1 MVIDPDVD
9 NTVEP
14 PAELSPACKTVVN
27 NIDMQSHLLDKSLL
41 KDQPYGSNCTRSTSS
56 MCNVNSEP
64 NLLDQSPGT
73 NNVTDT
79 SQLSSAALAILM
91 MDAEQLHQQ
100 NEVMDRETFLCTP
113 RTVDQQL
120 QVPQGSISSLL
131 LKRQTLFG
139 ATPLSS
145 GKVANQEEQLHQ
157 QNEVMDRETI
167 LHTPRTVDQQLQAPQ
182 GSISSLRLK
191 RQKLFSATPLS
202 SGEVANQEAYS
213 LVSEFAEHGNKIS
226 ALKNALKTR
235 LQESPAAS
243 RLPLA
248 SNSVPRRQ
256 LKKTSESFILGTRT
270 QVLNEATKVQDTS
283 CRVLTLDSQP
293 SHECNPFLNLDGAAG
308 KETVKENGHAM
319 QESPEE
325 IAEAARNPMKSRKEI
340 SCVSQSSVQIEGR
353 QNDAHDQGQLVN
365 VDRDKVKVTSLYT

>member
-1 MVIDPDVD
+1 
-9 NTVEP
+9 
-14 PAELSPACKTVVN
+14 
-27 NIDMQSHLLDKSLL
+27 
-41 KDQPYGSNCTRSTSS
+41 
-56 MCNVNSEP
+56 
-64 NLLDQSPGT
+64 
-73 NNVTDT
+73 
-79 SQLSSAALAILM
+79 
-91 MDAEQLHQQ
+91 
-100 NEVMDRETFLCTP
+100 
-113 RTVDQQL
+113 
-120 QVPQGSISSLL
+120 
-131 LKRQTLFG
+131 
-139 ATPLSS
+139 
-145 GKVANQEEQLHQ
+145 VANQEEQLHQ

-167 LHTPRTVDQQLQAPQ
+167 LHTPRTVDQQLQAPK

-202 SGEVANQEAYS
+202 SGKVANQEAYS

-325 IAEAARNPMKSRKEI
+325 IAEAARSPMKSRKEI

-365 VDRDKVKVTSLYT
+365 VDWDKVKVTSLYT